1 DLFRLTRHFLE
12 RAGRSDARPTFPY
25 MLALAHYDWPYN
37 VRELE
42 SAVKLSLA
50 LCDGPELDLPH
61 LPAQIQAALEGH
73 GNTAPPPPRPAPA
86 PQAAPAASPAK
97 KSRSKAPPEAVL
109 RELLERH
116 QGNIA
121 AVGRELGKERMQ
133 VHRWLKRYDIDVEH
147 YRS

>member
-1 DLFRLTRHFLE
+1 
-12 RAGRSDARPTFPY
+12 
-25 MLALAHYDWPYN
+25 
-37 VRELE
+37 
-42 SAVKLSLA
+42 
-50 LCDGPELDLPH
+50 
-61 LPAQIQAALEGH
+61 
-73 GNTAPPPPRPAPA
+73 PPPRPAPA